1 MFNFLE
7 MCHFFFLLT
16 NKILSN
22 SLFSK
27 KEDFEAFLS
36 IMYGK
41 QEAESVIIERHHSS
55 LMPCST
61 SLSCEN
67 AILLNRAGRGSRV
80 EKSHTVLLNSLDSV

>member
-41 QEAESVIIERHHSS
+41 QEAESVIYWTASLKFNALFNFIVVRECYFAKSS
-55 LMPCST
+55 
-61 SLSCEN
+61 
-67 AILLNRAGRGSRV
+67 R
-80 EKSHTVLLNSLDSV
+80 